1 MLSAPQAALVVAGAL
16 ACFFAL
22 KMLFERTLYAAAIW
36 FMAVLMQGAAFFFFS
51 GAPLLAFLQ
60 IMIYAGA
67 VMSLVVITIMAAPS
81 AAAKRLG
88 DMSLGKPLAFLVI
101 LIPAAELA
109 LFIGSGG
116 FSNGALGGALAA
128 ENSLG
133 AVLFQRYAA
142 ATELVTALLFLAG
155 LGVLQAEPK
164 Q

>member
-1 MLSAPQAALVVAGAL
+1 MLSASQASLLVAGVL
-16 ACFFAL
+16 ACLFAL

-36 FMAVLMQGAAFFFFS
+36 FMAVLIQGAAFFFFS

-88 DMSLGKPLAFLVI
+88 DISLAKPLAFLI
-101 LIPAAELA
+101 LLIPAAEMA
-109 LFIGSGG
+109 IFIGSGG
-116 FSNGALGGALAA
+116 FSSGALGGALAA
-128 ENSLG
+128 ESSLG

-155 LGVLQAEPK
+155 LGILQAEAK
-164 Q
+164 R